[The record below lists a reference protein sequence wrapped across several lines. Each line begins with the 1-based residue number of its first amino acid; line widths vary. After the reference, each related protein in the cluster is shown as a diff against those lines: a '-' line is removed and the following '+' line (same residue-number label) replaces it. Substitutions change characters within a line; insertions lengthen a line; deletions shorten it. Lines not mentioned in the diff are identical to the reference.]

1 MPVAIRLLICD
12 DHELVRLGLKS
23 LLEEVEKLEVVGEAK
38 DGLEAVR
45 LAEELQPDLVLMDI
59 RMESMSGI
67 EACREIKEKHPGT
80 KVIMLTSYSGE
91 DEVQKAIY
99 AGADAYLLK
108 EIGSDNLINT
118 IFQVQAGR
126 CILDG
131 AVTKKVMEQLR
142 KSQAQAGEQELLT
155 PQELQILS
163 LVAQGKTNREIAKS
177 LRLTEKTVRNYVSNI
192 LSKLGLKNR
201 TEATA
206 YAIKNKLV

>member
-1 MPVAIRLLICD
+1 M
-12 DHELVRLGLKS
+12 
-23 LLEEVEKLEVVGEAK
+23 
-38 DGLEAVR
+38 
-45 LAEELQPDLVLMDI
+45 
-59 RMESMSGI
+59 
-67 EACREIKEKHPGT
+67 
-80 KVIMLTSYSGE
+80 
-91 DEVQKAIY
+91 
-99 AGADAYLLK
+99 
-108 EIGSDNLINT
+108 
-118 IFQVQAGR
+118 
-126 CILDG
+126 
-131 AVTKKVMEQLR
+131 TKKVMEQLR